1 MKQKSIEELKD
12 MLALAQSGSLH
23 SIKEFKIARDYYA
36 GKQLPSDVIAVLQER
51 GQPPIHENILAMIM
65 EKIEGYKSMARQ
77 DMVVVGRQREDRQK
91 AEVLSDILKSI
102 SDTPEYIRE
111 KRASDTDLLLGLAV
125 VEIYVKELDSSDSF
139 GTKEKAIKISRIS
152 PTSFLLDPFSRKSDG
167 SDAKYFIKCMG
178 MDYEDAL
185 EAFGAKAQSLRT
197 YHVSNYRKRVNV
209 YEFWIKE
216 REKGESFWSRYVLGD
231 IDVLLSYEKKP
242 FKGGNHPFCIQKYA
256 TEGNAWYGFFRNL
269 KPQIDFIN
277 FAENRMANMIGSS
290 KILYEAGAVDDAE
303 QFATDVNI
311 DNAVVRVKDGAIAS
325 KRVQVMNNQ
334 PQIAA
339 LSAKIADARA
349 TAQRLS
355 GLNDETLGLAVSRL
369 SGSAIEQR
377 NNAGVVSLQ
386 RFLLASEAIDKE
398 IFSRA
403 IMLITHYFDAE
414 QVFRIAER
422 DSSERYFTINERER
436 DEAGNLIIN
445 QDGRV
450 SVKNRI
456 DVGFYDI
463 SLHTVPHVKTKRE
476 DMLKSWGE
484 IIKTIL
490 PLNPSLAEPLIPLML
505 RDTDSA
511 VARDIEELL
520 GAQKEQ
526 AQQGNPAQEL
536 ELERAKLELEKLKA
550 EIARIKAD
558 ALKKVGE
565 GREEM
570 GRARINV

>member
-1 MKQKSIEELKD
+1 MKSIEELKD
-12 MLALAQSGSLH
+12 MLALAEGENSK
-23 SIKEFKIARDYYA
+23 SIREFKIARDYYS
-36 GKQLPSDVIAVLQER
+36 GKQLPSDVIAILEER

-65 EKIEGYKSMARQ
+65 DKIEGYKSMARQ
-77 DMVVVGRQREDRQK
+77 DMVVVGRQREDRDK
-91 AEVLSDILKSI
+91 AMVLGDILKSI
-102 SDTPEYIRE
+102 SDDPSYIRE

-125 VEIYVKELDSSDSF
+125 VEVYIKELESSDRF
-139 GTKEKAIKISRIS
+139 GVREKAIGITRLA
-152 PTSFLLDPFSRKSDG
+152 PTSFLIDPFSRKSDA
-167 SDAKYFIKCMG
+167 SDAKYFIKCMSL
-178 MDYEDAL
+178 DLEDAVGY
-185 EAFGAKAQSLRT
+185 FGAKAKELKI
-197 YHVSNYRKRVNV
+197 YNISNFRKRVNV
-209 YEFWIKE
+209 YEFWVKE
-216 REKGESFWSRYVLGD
+216 GSVWNRYIMGEEN
-231 IDVLLSYEKKP
+231 VLLKYDKSP
-242 FKGGNHPFCIQKYA
+242 FKSGKHPFCVQKYA
-256 TEGNAWYGFFRNL
+256 TDSEGWYGFFRNL

-303 QFATDVNI
+303 EFAKDVNI

-339 LSAKIADARA
+339 LSAKVADARA

-398 IFSRA
+398 LFSRS
-403 IMLITHYFDAE
+403 IELITHYFDAE
-414 QVFRIAER
+414 QVFRIAEK
-422 DSSERYFTINERER
+422 DTSERYFTINEHES
-436 DEAGNLIIN
+436 DEAGNPLL
-445 QDGRV
+445 DKSGRAQV
-450 SVKNRI
+450 RNKI
-456 DVGFYDI
+456 EVGYYDI
-463 SLHTVPHVKTKRE
+463 SLSTTPHVKTKRE

-505 RDTDSA
+505 RDTDSG

-520 GAQKEQ
+520 RVQKQ
-526 AQQGNPAQEL
+526 AQGEENPLKAL
-536 ELERAKLELEKLKA
+536 EMERASLEIEKLKA

-570 GRARINV
+570 GRVRGNRDPL

>member
-12 MLALAQSGSLH
+12 MLELAESGNAN
-23 SIKEFKIARDYYA
+23 SIKEFKTARDYYS
-36 GKQLPSDVIAVLQER
+36 GRQLPSDVIAVLKER

-77 DMVVVGRQREDRQK
+77 DMVVVGRQREDRDK
-91 AEVLSDILKSI
+91 AEVLSDVLKSI

-111 KRASDTDLLLGLAV
+111 KRASDTDLLLGLSV
-125 VEIYVKELDSSDSF
+125 VEVYIKELASTDSF
-139 GTKEKAIKISRIS
+139 GIKEKVIKIARIS
-152 PTSFLLDPFSRKSDG
+152 PSSFLIDPFSRKSDG
-167 SDAKYFIKCMG
+167 SDAKYFIKCMS

-185 EAFGAKAQSLRT
+185 SYFGERAKELQRQRI
-197 YHVSNYRKRVNV
+197 SNYRTRVNI
-209 YEFWIKE
+209 YEFWCKE
-216 REKGESFWSRYVLGD
+216 VRENIWSRYVLGD
-231 IDVLLSYEKKP
+231 IDVLLSYEKQPLKS
-242 FKGGNHPFCIQKYA
+242 GNHPFCIQKYA

-277 FAENRMANMIGSS
+277 FAENRMANMIGTS
-290 KILYEAGAVDDAE
+290 KILYEAGAVDDAN
-303 QFATDVNI
+303 QFADEVNV
-311 DNAVVRVKDGAIAS
+311 DNAVVRVKDGAITNN
-325 KRVQVMNNQ
+325 RVQVMNNQ

-403 IMLITHYFDAE
+403 IELITHYFDAE
-414 QVFRIAER
+414 QVFRIAEK
-422 DSSERYFTINERER
+422 DSSERYFTINERAR
-436 DEAGNLIIN
+436 DEAGNLITN
-445 QDGRV
+445 EQGRV

-463 SLHTVPHVKTKRE
+463 SLHTTPHVKTKRE

-520 GAQKEQ
+520 RVQKEKQ
-526 AQQGNPAQEL
+526 SEGNPMQNL
-536 ELERAKLELEKLKA
+536 ELARANLELEKLKA

-570 GRARINV
+570 GRARGV